1 MKLVFDELCACPTSM
16 MTFAEAYR
24 VMYENLMGDGVDVFI
39 ERMRERMQGHFE
51 QNILHNL
58 SDSDS
63 QIRAI
68 GNIMREY
75 VRYVRT
81 SYPVFR
87 ITERFSHG
95 FRVCDH
101 IKAIFVAAF
110 KARLRYDEVVGV
122 FFASF
127 DRLIQLG
134 ADAKDDEEYQDMID
148 CSRLIQV
155 VFGECVLEFTKD
167 VCDHVRSFCLSFVER
182 RESLSCREF
191 LECSVSL
198 FSFMKE
204 MSEVMFECCTSRND
218 VCQTVYDVI
227 IAREN
232 QMFRRCVEFVSE
244 RCRERD
250 NEYMALLYR
259 LIDFR
264 EPPSEVLMLVSRQI
278 KLQLN
283 QEVLEIPLLGSTI
296 RWYLDMAMKELCDN
310 PAIQLHLKNDIADLL
325 GSNKR
330 AVFRELLRYIIS
342 KARVDGDLSEIIPVL
357 FSLSSKTE
365 FELQYVRA
373 AAQRL
378 VPVSEKQ
385 IKREQDMLR
394 QVKNCSENYDLK
406 GLGELLREALASLEL
421 HIGNVVTVSS
431 SLWPFKPPY
440 PLPVALSPF
449 ADEITAKYRQIFP
462 NRMIRFPIDAWELNM
477 RNTVTKTLIV
487 GNGIQAEVLLY
498 MNDHASISDDSL
510 EPFIPASVVSAAM
523 KTLTTTRYPI
533 FVKTG
538 EAQYKLNQEFKAK
551 VPHIKLPRPVISEH
565 ATLNSQ
571 LGRMR
576 DNTIDSEIVR
586 IMKQERALQIHELES
601 RVRDV
606 VSNRFTVDHASFQ
619 ARLNSLANMNYVEIA
634 STGDVIYTP

>member
-1 MKLVFDELCACPTSM
+1 MKLVLDELCACSM
-16 MTFAEAYR
+16 SMLTFAEAYR

-39 ERMRERMQGHFE
+39 ERMRARMEEHFR
-51 QNILHNL
+51 QHILDSL
-58 SDSDS
+58 SHSDS
-63 QIRAI
+63 QIRAL

-75 VRYVRT
+75 VRYVRR
-81 SYPVFR
+81 SYPLFR
-87 ITERFSHG
+87 MTERFSLG
-95 FRVCDH
+95 FRVCDD
-101 IKAIFVAAF
+101 IKGIFVAVF
-110 KARLRYDEVVGV
+110 KARLRYDEVARV
-122 FFASF
+122 FFESF
-127 DRLIQLG
+127 DRLIELG
-134 ADAKDDEEYQDMID
+134 VDAKDDAEYQDMID

-155 VFGECVLEFTKD
+155 AFEECVLEFANG
-167 VCDHVRSFCLSFVER
+167 VCDHVRRFCLAFVER

-204 MSEVMFECCTSRND
+204 VSELIFECCKLRND
-218 VCQTVYDVI
+218 MCQTVYDVI
-227 IAREN
+227 IARDN
-232 QMFRRCVEFVSE
+232 QMFRKCVEFVSE

-250 NEYMALLYR
+250 NEYMGLLYR

-264 EPPSEVLMLVSRQI
+264 EPPGEVLNVISGAI

-283 QEVLEIPLLGSTI
+283 QEALEIPLLGSTI
-296 RWYLDMAMKELCDN
+296 RWYLDMATTELCDN
-310 PAIQLHLKNDIADLL
+310 PSIQRHLKNDIADLL

-330 AVFRELLRYIIS
+330 TLFRDLLRFIIS
-342 KARVDGDLSEIIPVL
+342 KARVDGDLSGIIPVL

-394 QVKNCSENYDLK
+394 QVKNCSENYDMK
-406 GLGELLREALASLEL
+406 GLGELLREALVSLEL

-462 NRMIRFPIDAWELNM
+462 NRMVRFPIDAWELNM

-533 FVKTG
+533 FLKTG
-538 EAQYKLNQEFKAK
+538 ETQYKLNHEFKAK
-551 VPHIKLPRPVISEH
+551 VPQIKLPRPIISEH

-586 IMKQERALQIHELES
+586 IMKQERVLQLHELES

-619 ARLNSLANMNYVEIA
+619 TRLTNLANLNYVEIA
-634 STGDVIYTP
+634 SNGDVIYTP